1 MLDTACHSY
10 AQNLKWFPITLKSSY
25 ANLYNDQDLRDL
37 THSENPN
44 LQLSP
49 LTPLPVC
56 FPLYSS
62 SNLAA
67 PRISIMF
74 LLQDLSVPDIS
85 SSWGDPFSG
94 LSLTFFQCWLE
105 YNLSET
111 LPDHSIQK
119 SNALFFF
126 FLNTA
131 LLYHL
136 LYLFTYS
143 FIACL
148 PWPLEG
154 KLREDRNFCLF
165 YSLLYPRTQSNAQH
179 KPDTQYTETKSMLL
193 NSICFPVSSH

>member
-1 MLDTACHSY
+1 MISHHTQEFICKPLQWSRPHVTWPTPRH
-10 AQNLKWFPITLKSSY
+10 
-25 ANLYNDQDLRDL
+25 
-37 THSENPN
+37 PN

-49 LTPLPVC
+49 LPPTPPSPFHCTPV
-56 FPLYSS
+56 PIL
-62 SNLAA
+62 LL

-74 LLQDLSVPDIS
+74 LLQDLSVPDIP
-85 SSWGDPFSG
+85 SSWWSFSG

-119 SNALFFF
+119 SKALFFF

-136 LYLFTYS
+136 LYLLSYS

-148 PWPLEG
+148 PWLEG
-154 KLREDRNFCLF
+154 KLHEDRNFCLF

-179 KPDTQYTETKSMLL
+179 KPDT
-193 NSICFPVSSH
+193 